1 MELLALYLS
10 LGIIYAININNTLER
25 NQPFITDKDILDV
38 INNNVLRILLLTVIS
53 IFWVVYAIQKIFDW
67 RNNSRYE

>member
-10 LGIIYAININNTLER
+10 LGIIYAININNTLAR

>member
-25 NQPFITDKDILDV
+25 NQPFITDEDILDV
-38 INNNVLRILLLTVIS
+38 INNNVLRILLLAVIS